1 MDTKG
6 LLSLSLLLVLSL
18 AVELSYATGGGMM
31 NCPKILWQL
40 GSDVLLPLT
49 SERINKSMNKSI
61 HILVTT
67 AKSRES
73 SVKRKIV
80 SFDPSE
86 KGSPS
91 YLEDGYQF
99 HLENLSLG
107 ILGSKNDS
115 EGWYF
120 MSLEENVSVQ
130 HFCVQLKLYEQVS
143 TPEIKVLN
151 TTQENDNGTCSLTI
165 ACTVEKGDHVTYTW
179 NEKTGT
185 HLLSPANSSHL
196 LYLTLGPQHAD
207 NIYICTASNPVSN
220 RSQAFSPGHRCGF
233 KSPGS
238 RQWGLYAGLLLG
250 GIVGVVMVLEVVI
263 LLLRRRGKT
272 NHYQPATEEKGLTIY
287 AQVQKAGTLQKK
299 PDPLPVEDPCTTIY
313 VAATEPVPEPAQESN
328 PITVYASVTL
338 PES

>member
-6 LLSLSLLLVLSL
+6 LLSLSLLLILSL
-18 AVELSYATGGGMM
+18 AFELSYATGGGVM
-31 NCPKILWQL
+31 NCPKILWRL
-40 GSDVLLPLT
+40 GSDVVLPLT

-61 HILVTT
+61 HILVTK
-67 AKSRES
+67 AESPES
-73 SVKRKIV
+73 SIKKKIV
-80 SFDPSE
+80 SLDPSE

-99 HLENLSLG
+99 HLENLSLV

-120 MSLEENVSVQ
+120 MSLEENISVRQ
-130 HFCVQLKLYEQVS
+130 FCVQLELYEQVS

-151 TTQENDNGTCSLTI
+151 STQEKDNGTCSLI
-165 ACTVEKGDHVTYTW
+165 LSCTVEKGDHVTYTW
-179 NEKTGT
+179 SEEGT
-185 HLLSPANSSHL
+185 HLLSSANSSHL

-207 NIYICTASNPVSN
+207 NVYLCTASNPVSN
-220 RSQAFSPGHRCGF
+220 SSQAFSPGHRCGF
-233 KSPGS
+233 KSSES

-250 GIVGVVMVLEVVI
+250 GIVGVIMTIEVVI
-263 LLLRRRGKT
+263 LLWRRRGNK
-272 NHYQPATEEKGLTIY
+272 NQYQPAAEEKSLTIY

-299 PDPLPVEDPCTTIY
+299 PDPLPAEDPCTTIY
-313 VAATEPVPEPAQESN
+313 VAATEPVQEPN

>member
-6 LLSLSLLLVLSL
+6 LLSLSLLLILSL
-18 AVELSYATGGGMM
+18 AFELSYATGGGVM
-31 NCPKILWQL
+31 NCPKILWRL

-61 HILVTT
+61 HILVTM
-67 AKSRES
+67 AESPES

-80 SFDPSE
+80 SLDPSG

-99 HLENLSLG
+99 HLENLSLV

-120 MSLEENVSVQ
+120 MSLEENISVR
-130 HFCVQLKLYEQVS
+130 HFCVQLELYEQVS

-151 TTQENDNGTCSLTI
+151 TTQENDNGTCSLI
-165 ACTVEKGDHVTYTW
+165 LACTVEKGDHVTYTW
-179 NEKTGT
+179 SEDVGT

-220 RSQAFSPGHRCGF
+220 SSQAFNPRNKCSF
-233 KSPGS
+233 KSSES
-238 RQWGLYAGLLLG
+238 RQWGLYTGLLLG
-250 GIVGVVMVLEVVI
+250 GIVGVIMTVEVLI
-263 LLLRRRGKT
+263 LLWRRRGNKK
-272 NHYQPATEEKGLTIY
+272 HYQPAAEEKSLTIY

-299 PDPLPVEDPCTTIY
+299 PDPLPAEDPCTTIY
-313 VAATEPVPEPAQESN
+313 VAATEPVPEPVQEPN